1 MKRRVVITGLGA
13 ITPVGNNVNDFWN
26 SIKEGRNGIDVI
38 THFDTSDFK
47 VKLAAEVKDFKA
59 ENYMDRKQAKR
70 MDRSSQFAI
79 AATKEALLD
88 SKLDLENYDKERI
101 SIIFGSGIGG
111 IETIQNQIRILDT
124 KGPNRISPL
133 TIPMAISNIAAGN
146 MAIEF
151 GIKGLC
157 FTLFGNTGLV
167 SVLER
172 RVRVLEVSLSLT
184 GSIEFFDNKLTHKFI
199 LLVEDFEQNDW
210 LDPILSILDVDASS
224 LLIDIFAFSSF
235 DIYFLI

>member
-70 MDRSSQFAI
+70 MDRFSQFAI

-88 SKLDLENYDKERI
+88 SKLDLENYDKEKI

-111 IETIQNQIRILDT
+111 IETIQNQIRELKKQIHDIKNEGRKEFESILTD
-124 KGPNRISPL
+124 KQL
-133 TIPMAISNIAAGN
+133 
-146 MAIEF
+146 
-151 GIKGLC
+151 KK
-157 FTLFGNTGLV
+157 
-167 SVLER
+167 LE
-172 RVRVLEVSLSLT
+172 
-184 GSIEFFDNKLTHKFI
+184 KLKA
-199 LLVEDFEQNDW
+199 EAEQNFKKHMPRKDMHRPHPM
-210 LDPILSILDVDASS
+210 PIECKCNQKPPVPPVVE
-224 LLIDIFAFSSF
+224 
-235 DIYFLI
+235 